1 MQGICRFGVDMVES
15 KRKQK
20 LIYKIRNASTFGEAK
35 RELDNFLNDYT
46 RQIVAE
52 MLKREKER

>member
-1 MQGICRFGVDMVES
+1 MLES
-15 KRKQK
+15 NRKQK

-35 RELDNFLNDYT
+35 KEFDNFLNDYT